1 MLCSTYCTL
10 EHLRIFSAC
19 RHHTQFKGITDQ
31 FPVQF
36 LIEHCTQCLMSVF
49 FALAGCLLLTGTVIY
64 PDFNK
69 YVAYILFIV
78 CMQSRLL
85 CNLFDG
91 MVAIEGGKKSANGD
105 LYNDMPDRFADAL
118 FIIPVGYVAG
128 GFGIELGWLAALLA
142 VMTAY
147 FRWIGAY
154 KTQQH
159 FFNGP
164 MAKQHRMAL
173 LTLCFVIATCTIHWG
188 YEQIVCLIT
197 LILMNIGLIATLIH
211 RLYLMSHTNNEAK

>member
-1 MLCSTYCTL
+1 MKHEVDGRREIASRNTAWATIIARKLTHWGVTPNQISM
-10 EHLRIFSAC
+10 
-19 RHHTQFKGITDQ
+19 
-31 FPVQF
+31 
-36 LIEHCTQCLMSVF
+36 MSVF
-49 FALAGCLLLTGTVIY
+49 FAMVGCLLLIGTVID
-64 PDFNK
+64 PGFNK

-118 FIIPVGYVAG
+118 FIIPIGYIAG

-147 FRWIGAY
+147 FRWIVDY
-154 KTQQH
+154 KTHQH

-173 LTLCFVIATCTIHWG
+173 LTLAFVVATCTIHAG
-188 YEQIVCLIT
+188 YDRMVCLIA
-197 LILMNIGLIATLIH
+197 LIIINVGLVATLIH
-211 RLYLMSHTNNEAK
+211 RLYLMSHTTNNEIK

>member
-1 MLCSTYCTL
+1 MKNEVDGRREIASRNTAWANNIARKLTRWGVTPNQISM
-10 EHLRIFSAC
+10 
-19 RHHTQFKGITDQ
+19 
-31 FPVQF
+31 
-36 LIEHCTQCLMSVF
+36 MSVF
-49 FALAGCLLLTGTVIY
+49 FAMVGCLLLIGTVIY

-69 YVAYILFIV
+69 YVTYILFIV

-91 MVAIEGGKKSANGD
+91 MVAI
-105 LYNDMPDRFADAL
+105 
-118 FIIPVGYVAG
+118 
-128 GFGIELGWLAALLA
+128 A

-154 KTQQH
+154 KTHQH

-173 LTLCFVIATCTIHWG
+173 LTLTFVVATCTIHSG
-188 YEQIVCLIT
+188 YDRMVCFIALI
-197 LILMNIGLIATLIH
+197 IINIGLIATLIH
-211 RLYLMSHTNNEAK
+211 RLYLMSHTTNTEIK